1 MTAYAW
7 LAIAIV
13 AEVIATSTMRATQ
26 GFTKLVPSIVTVAG
40 YAVAFY
46 CLSLALRT
54 MPTGVAYAIW
64 SGVGIVLVASIA
76 WGFQGQRLDLPAMLG
91 MALILAGVVVM
102 NLFSNSVSH

>member
-13 AEVIATSTMRATQ
+13 AEVIATSMMRATQ
-26 GFTKLVPSIVTVAG
+26 GFTRIGPSVVTVAG

-64 SGVGIVLVASIA
+64 SGVGIVLVAGIA
-76 WGFQGQRLDLPAMLG
+76 WGWQGQRLDAPALVG
-91 MALILAGVVVM
+91 MALIIAGVIVM
-102 NLFSNSVSH
+102 NLFSRSVAH